1 MRTLPEFIR
10 QSPSTP
16 LMPMALQSR
25 QIVWKRPPMPPPS
38 NALTK
43 LLLQHVPQS
52 IISRPTR
59 PASAQARC
67 SQESIERMARPPEK
81 TRRVTSAPV
90 HRPAPVRKVC
100 SESTLQRL
108 AQTHRRPL
116 SATVYRQPPQAK
128 PQRPQ
133 SASATAPYTPVP
145 AAPPAKR
152 EVDTDALLDAV
163 PPLPEPRPEPGP
175 RRLTIVKM
183 EERPIT
189 VTSLRPRSAPPARV
203 LQLLLNGEDV
213 RPPPPPP
220 VGVSAATPKS
230 VSLPG
235 SRPTSA
241 SQRSAAAFEQ
251 RAAAVCEDVPLG
263 KLGYENGPLAW
274 QSSLRGVG
282 SARAS
287 PATAA
292 IWAGSGTAAAAA
304 AARIQPTSARS
315 RPGSARSRPGSARIA
330 RTTAWAEELT
340 DADEVAELWLSFTQR
355 LLKLSRANLRD
366 STWITWMDSRPK
378 HEQLL
383 EFRER
388 SAEEQKRIDAA
399 AGMVASMG
407 IEELTEKL
415 ADASIATTGSRPER
429 EERMLAYVLGE
440 DVNYVNGAG
449 SSGDDRAGAGE
460 GPGELLS
467 PRSLAVMRSL
477 TRSSPPLLDSWE
489 PTANVSEVA
498 RTEYFETAKALAH
511 APAPQ
516 SWTEPDIRAASE
528 AALLQART
536 QPHAA
541 APEHDEY
548 GEDGNQEANLDS
560 FLQATQEQ

>member
-1 MRTLPEFIR
+1 
-10 QSPSTP
+10 
-16 LMPMALQSR
+16 
-25 QIVWKRPPMPPPS
+25 
-38 NALTK
+38 
-43 LLLQHVPQS
+43 
-52 IISRPTR
+52 
-59 PASAQARC
+59 
-67 SQESIERMARPPEK
+67 
-81 TRRVTSAPV
+81 
-90 HRPAPVRKVC
+90 
-100 SESTLQRL
+100 
-108 AQTHRRPL
+108 
-116 SATVYRQPPQAK
+116 
-128 PQRPQ
+128 
-133 SASATAPYTPVP
+133 
-145 AAPPAKR
+145 
-152 EVDTDALLDAV
+152 
-163 PPLPEPRPEPGP
+163 
-175 RRLTIVKM
+175 
-183 EERPIT
+183 
-189 VTSLRPRSAPPARV
+189 
-203 LQLLLNGEDV
+203 
-213 RPPPPPP
+213 
-220 VGVSAATPKS
+220 
-230 VSLPG
+230 
-235 SRPTSA
+235 
-241 SQRSAAAFEQ
+241 
-251 RAAAVCEDVPLG
+251 
-263 KLGYENGPLAW
+263 
-274 QSSLRGVG
+274 
-282 SARAS
+282 
-287 PATAA
+287 
-292 IWAGSGTAAAAA
+292 
-304 AARIQPTSARS
+304 
-315 RPGSARSRPGSARIA
+315 
-330 RTTAWAEELT
+330 
-340 DADEVAELWLSFTQR
+340 
-355 LLKLSRANLRD
+355 
-366 STWITWMDSRPK
+366 MDSRPK

-516 SWTEPDIRAASE
+516 SWTDPDIRAASE